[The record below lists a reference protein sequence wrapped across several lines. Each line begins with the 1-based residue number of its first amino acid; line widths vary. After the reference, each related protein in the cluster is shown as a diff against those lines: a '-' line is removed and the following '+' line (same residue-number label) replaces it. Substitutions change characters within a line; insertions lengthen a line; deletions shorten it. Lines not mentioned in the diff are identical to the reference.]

1 MKRAIISVS
10 SKQDIDDEGIEVVTP
25 GEFFEKDGYYYAI
38 YDETEISGMDGTRTT
53 LKIKDDKVVIMRDG
67 TTSANMEFERG
78 KSSISLYNTPY
89 GILEIKIKT
98 YEMNVNI
105 SETGGD
111 VEIEYDMELQGQDPI
126 GTIISINIK
135 AGSN

>member
-10 SKQDIDDEGIEVVTP
+10 SKQSIDDEGIEVVTP
-25 GEFFEKDGYYYAI
+25 GEFFKKDDFYYAI

-78 KSSISLYNTPY
+78 KSNISLYNTPY
-89 GILEIKIKT
+89 GVLELKIKT
-98 YEMNVNI
+98 YEMDVNI

-111 VEIEYDMELQGQDPI
+111 IEIEYDMEMQGQDPI
-126 GTIISINIK
+126 ETIISINIK
-135 AGSN
+135 AGN